1 MVGSMVGAGIAPF
14 ERRPQAVLFACTLNT
29 VRSPMAEAIAR
40 HYFGREIYF
49 ASAGIKRG
57 EPDGFAIAAMEEMG
71 IDMTA
76 HRPHTFEDL
85 ADSNFDLIVTLSP
98 EAHHRA
104 LELTRAM
111 AVDVVYWPTPDATA
125 AQGSR
130 EAILDA
136 YRDVRDRLTTRIKQ
150 SFARSPVIGAPT
162 THSPENGA

>member
-1 MVGSMVGAGIAPF
+1 MA
-14 ERRPQAVLFACTLNT
+14 RPQSVLFACTLNT

-57 EPDGFAIAAMEEMG
+57 EPDPFAVAAMEEIG
-71 IDMTA
+71 VDMSR
-76 HRPHTFEDL
+76 HKPHTFEDL
-85 ADSNFDLIVTLSP
+85 EDSNFDLIVTLSP

-104 LELTRAM
+104 LEFTRAM

-130 EAILDA
+130 EAILSA
-136 YRDVRDRLTTRIKQ
+136 YRDVRDRLTARIKTLLG
-150 SFARSPVIGAPT
+150 RGPTGA
-162 THSPENGA
+162 